1 MKYQPEGSKVIVKP
15 DEVDPMTKGGIILT
29 PVSVDSIKTRVN
41 QGTIVALGPT
51 ADLLFEKDRPARV
64 GDQVI
69 FAVYGGF
76 VFKDVDTRQEYRVLN
91 DEDIVCWIKEDG
103 QDQNIA

>member
-15 DEVDPMTKGGIILT
+15 DEVDERTSGGIILT
-29 PVSVDSIKTRVN
+29 PMSVDSIKTRVN
-41 QGTIVALGPT
+41 QGTILAIGPT
-51 ADLLFEKDRPARV
+51 ADLLFEKDRPAKV

-76 VFKDVDTRQEYRVLN
+76 TFMDVDTREEYRVLN
-91 DEDIVCWIKEDG
+91 DEDIVCWVKDG
-103 QDQNIA
+103 QGQDSQ